1 MESGISR
8 RAFLGA
14 REEPRSSPGDG
25 EDGDLNMCG
34 VLVHALPQRMEAV
47 RGALEALDGVTIH
60 QILPQGRLI
69 VTVEDT
75 VNGSAI
81 DALSALHAIPG
92 VVAAAL
98 VYHQFEPARD
108 VARRGQEARS

>member
-1 MESGISR
+1 MKSGISR
-8 RAFLGA
+8 RALLGA
-14 REEPRSSPGDG
+14 REEPRSRPVDG
-25 EDGDLNMCG
+25 ENCDLNMCG
-34 VLVHALPQRMEAV
+34 VLVHALPHRMEAV

-75 VNGSAI
+75 IDGSAI

-108 VARRGQEARS
+108 VERRGQERRS